1 MKEDLDKNKEFT
13 LAILEN
19 RLLKIDQDIE
29 KIRKYILW
37 GRIMSTIQVI
47 LILIPIILGFLL
59 LPSLISEVGGLQQ
72 SGQSLQS
79 LQKLLQQYQQIP
91 LKK

>member
-72 SGQSLQS
+72 SGQSLQN